1 MVMNE
6 KVLIVEDEENIRKF
20 IVTNLEIS
28 NFEVKEAGSSEEA
41 MKICNSYTPDVIVL
55 DIMLPGL
62 DGYRLCKIL
71 RDKFPEVVIIMLT
84 AKTQDS
90 DKIHGLNIGADD
102 YMAKPFNPM
111 ELISRINAILRR
123 VKRSSKNLSE
133 VSKIEYGKLRLE
145 LKEQKLYKDN
155 KEISLTNQ
163 EYSLIKFLMENP
175 QTAFNRNDLLDK
187 AWGESFLGDYKTVD
201 VHVRRLRIKIED
213 DPSEPVYVQ
222 TVWGY
227 GYKFS
232 NG

>member
-1 MVMNE
+1 MNE

-71 RDKFPEVVIIMLT
+71 REKFSNVVIVMLT
-84 AKTQDS
+84 AKAQDS
-90 DKIHGLNIGADD
+90 DKIHGLDIGADD
-102 YMAKPFNPM
+102 YMIKPFNPM

-123 VKRSSKNLSE
+123 VKRNDKSLNEISRIEHGNL
-133 VSKIEYGKLRLE
+133 KLE

-155 KEISLTNQ
+155 KEIEITNQ
-163 EYSLIKFLMENP
+163 EYRLIKFLMQNP
-175 QTAFNRNDLLDK
+175 NTAFNRDELLDK
-187 AWGESFLGDYKTVD
+187 AWGESFFGDYKTVD

-213 DPSEPVYVQ
+213 DPSKPVYIQ

-227 GYKFS
+227 GYRFS
-232 NG
+232 SS